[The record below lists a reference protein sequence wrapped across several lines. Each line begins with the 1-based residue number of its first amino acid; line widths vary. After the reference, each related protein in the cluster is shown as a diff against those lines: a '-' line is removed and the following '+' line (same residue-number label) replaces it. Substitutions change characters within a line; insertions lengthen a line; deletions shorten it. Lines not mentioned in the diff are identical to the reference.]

1 MISFF
6 NSFNRMAEA
15 VDESAI
21 NIDSLDLEDKLKW
34 LKEILENGRE
44 RFGQLEG
51 NGSLTEFINELAV
64 RVLYIFKYCWIIK
77 FFAMSYNSIILMLW
91 KDHKVQLNA

>member
-1 MISFF
+1 
-6 NSFNRMAEA
+6 MAEA
-15 VDESAI
+15 ADESAI

-51 NGSLTEFINELAV
+51 NESLTEFINELAV
-64 RVLYIFKYCWIIK
+64 RVLNIYEFCWIIK
-77 FFAMSYNSIILMLW
+77 CNGKIIKFLNQSSKIFTMLNPCNY
-91 KDHKVQLNA
+91 VASEITCF